1 MKFEHCFAVEVPLP
15 PYREINGGRS
25 SRLFYPQIPK
35 VCQQST
41 ADVGRGGI
49 GIIENNHGSV
59 IAWLQ
64 RIEAF
69 RDETSEV
76 VLMYTSS
83 SDAQQ

>member
-25 SRLFYPQIPK
+25 SRPFYPQIPK

-49 GIIENNHGSV
+49 GITETITARSLHGCKELKPSV
-59 IAWLQ
+59 
-64 RIEAF
+64 
-69 RDETSEV
+69 
-76 VLMYTSS
+76 MKK
-83 SDAQQ
+83 